1 MKLIGVEGIDRSGK
15 TTLVTALV
23 RLALLQDTGIAVHR
37 EPSSD
42 PIGRL
47 FRTLSTSHDTGEDR
61 HDPMMLALL
70 SAADRHSQQSRLAYL
85 AEVGTD
91 LVISDRYYLS
101 GLAYHAVDGI
111 APEFYQHLNQDVRRP
126 DLYLFLDVDPATAA
140 ARRPPRAS
148 DRWESD
154 AMAAALPAA
163 YEQALHLVQDTED
176 AAVVRLDAAQPFP
189 SVLSHAVGAL
199 RSSVLAPPQPEGGS
213 CAQPSRHRIA

>member
-1 MKLIGVEGIDRSGK
+1 MPDVRI
-15 TTLVTALV
+15 AL
-23 RLALLQDTGIAVHR
+23 HR

-47 FRTLSTSHDTGEDR
+47 FRTLSTSHDTGEGS
-61 HDPMMLALL
+61 HEPMMLALL
-70 SAADRHSQQSRLAYL
+70 SAADRHSQQHRLAHL
-85 AEVGTD
+85 AEAGTN

-111 APEFYQHLNQDVRRP
+111 APQFYQQLNQDVRRP

-140 ARRPPRAS
+140 ARRPARPF

-176 AAVVRLDAAQPFP
+176 AAVVRLDAEQPFP
-189 SVLSHAVGAL
+189 SVLSQAVGAL
-199 RSSVLAPPQPEGGS
+199 RSSVLAPPQPEGDC
-213 CAQPSRHRIA
+213 CAQPSRHRSA